1 MSVKNTYVLTETK
14 LIRVVK
20 LELCCL
26 KQGKKMINFC
36 LKQGESLMGS
46 AAHHGGKTL

>member
-1 MSVKNTYVLTETK
+1 MLVWKNTNVLTERK

-26 KQGKKMINFC
+26 KQG
-36 LKQGESLMGS
+36 ESSKGS
-46 AAHHGGKTL
+46 AAHNGGKSP